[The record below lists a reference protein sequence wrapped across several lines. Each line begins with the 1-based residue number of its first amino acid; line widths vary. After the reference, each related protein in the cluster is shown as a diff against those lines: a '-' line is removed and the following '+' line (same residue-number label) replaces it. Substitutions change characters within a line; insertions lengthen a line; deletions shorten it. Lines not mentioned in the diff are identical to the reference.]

1 MSRERVWG
9 RPIWLWRVHALI
21 AAACL
26 VLAVVSQTE
35 SGRILPIMVIVALG
49 FLAGYAYLK
58 SREAKRIR
66 DEWGIDDDGVWSG
79 A

>member
-1 MSRERVWG
+1 MSRARVWG

>member
-9 RPIWLWRVHALI
+9 RPIWLWRVHAVI
-21 AAACL
+21 TAVCL

-35 SGRILPIMVIVALG
+35 SGRIFPIMVIVALG